1 MPSNSST
8 DSRSRPGSPGTL
20 YVVATPIG
28 HLEDITLRALSV
40 LKTVDLVAAEDTRKT
55 GQLLRHYGIPTA
67 LVSYHE
73 HNEAARTP
81 DLMRRLQQGASIAVA
96 TTAGTPGI
104 SDPGYRIVAAAA
116 AAGLRVVPVPGPVA
130 AAAALSASGLPTN
143 AFVFEGFLPKKAG
156 KRSRHIKA
164 LASEA
169 RTVILYESP
178 QRIAA
183 LIAEMLPVFGDRRA
197 VLAREMT
204 KPYEEFIRGGL
215 SEILENLNRR
225 ADIKGE
231 CTLLIAGRADEGPSS
246 WEEAREEIR
255 RGLSSPSKGVAEV
268 AKEVARAHGLPRQ
281 AVYTEA
287 MRIKAELT
295 ESGSGIE

>member
-1 MPSNSST
+1 M
-8 DSRSRPGSPGTL
+8 DSLGPLSGPGTL

-55 GQLLRHYGIPTA
+55 GQLLRHFGIATA

-73 HNEAARTP
+73 HNEAVRTP
-81 DLMRRLQQGASIAVA
+81 QLVRRLEQGASVA
-96 TTAGTPGI
+96 LVTNAGTPGI
-104 SDPGYRIVAAAA
+104 SDPGYRVVAAAA
-116 AAGLRVVPVPGPVA
+116 AAGLRVVPVPGAVA
-130 AAAALSASGLPTN
+130 AAAALSASGLPTD

-156 KRSRHIKA
+156 KRSRRITA

-183 LIAEMLPVFGDRRA
+183 LIAEMLPVFGDREA

-204 KPYEEFIRGGL
+204 KRYEEFIRGRL
-215 SEILENLNRR
+215 SEILEDLNRR
-225 ADIKGE
+225 IDIKGE

-246 WEEAREEIR
+246 WEDAREDIR
-255 RGLSSPSKGVAEV
+255 RGLSSPSKGVAEL
-268 AKEVARAHGLPRQ
+268 AKEVAHTHGLPRK
-281 AVYTEA
+281 AVYTET
-287 MRIKAELT
+287 MRIKSELK
-295 ESGSGIE
+295 ESGNGNG

>member
-1 MPSNSST
+1 M
-8 DSRSRPGSPGTL
+8 DSRTDLPLPPAL

-40 LKTVDLVAAEDTRKT
+40 LKAVDLIAAEDTRKT
-55 GQLLRHYGIPTA
+55 GQLLRHFGITTA

-73 HNEAARTP
+73 HNETARTP
-81 DLMRRLQQGASIAVA
+81 DLMRRLQQGASIAVV

-143 AFVFEGFLPKKAG
+143 AFLFEGFLPKKAG
-156 KRSRHIKA
+156 KRSRQIKA
-164 LASEA
+164 LASEV

-204 KPYEEFIRGGL
+204 KRYEEFIRGHL
-215 SEILENLNRR
+215 SEIQATLNRR

-231 CTLLIAGRADEGPSS
+231 CTLIVAGSADEGPSS
-246 WEEAREEIR
+246 WERAREEIR
-255 RGLSSPSKGVAEV
+255 RGVSSPSKAVAQL
-268 AKEVARAHGLPRQ
+268 AKEVAHAHGLPRQ
-281 AVYTEA
+281 AVYAEA
-287 MRIKAELT
+287 MKIKAELT
-295 ESGSGIE
+295 ESGNGDE

>member
-1 MPSNSST
+1 M
-8 DSRSRPGSPGTL
+8 DSRTDPPLPAAL

-40 LKTVDLVAAEDTRKT
+40 LKAVDLIAAEDTRKT
-55 GQLLRHYGIPTA
+55 GQLLRHFGITTA

-73 HNEAARTP
+73 HNETARTP
-81 DLMRRLQQGASIAVA
+81 DLMRRLQQGASIAVV

-116 AAGLRVVPVPGPVA
+116 AAGLRVVPVPGAVA

-156 KRSRHIKA
+156 KRARQIKA
-164 LASEA
+164 LASEV

-204 KPYEEFIRGGL
+204 KRYEEFIRGHL
-215 SEILENLNRR
+215 SEILEKLNRR

-231 CTLLIAGRADEGPSS
+231 CTLIVAGSADEGPSS
-246 WEEAREEIR
+246 WERARDDIR
-255 RGLSSPSKGVAEV
+255 RGVSSPSKAVAEL
-268 AKEVARAHGLPRQ
+268 AKEVAHTHGLPRQ

-287 MRIKAELT
+287 VKIKAQLT
-295 ESGSGIE
+295 ESGNGNE

>member
-1 MPSNSST
+1 M
-8 DSRSRPGSPGTL
+8 DSRSRPTGPGTL
-20 YVVATPIG
+20 YVVGTPIG
-28 HLEDITLRALSV
+28 HLDDITLRALSV
-40 LKTVDLVAAEDTRKT
+40 LKAVDLVAAEDTRKT
-55 GQLLRHYGIPTA
+55 GQLLRHFGITAA

-73 HNEAARTP
+73 HNETARTP
-81 DLMRRLQQGASIAVA
+81 DLLRRLQQGASIAVV
-96 TTAGTPGI
+96 TNAGTPGI

-116 AAGLRVVPVPGPVA
+116 AAGLRVVPVPGAVA

-156 KRSRHIKA
+156 KRSRQIMA
-164 LASEA
+164 LASET
-169 RTVILYESP
+169 RTVIVYESP

-204 KPYEEFIRGGL
+204 KRYEEFIRGSL
-215 SEILENLNRR
+215 SEILENLSRR
-225 ADIKGE
+225 TDIKGE

-246 WEEAREEIR
+246 WEEAREDIR
-255 RGLSSPSKGVAEV
+255 QGLSSPSKGVAELAKDV
-268 AKEVARAHGLPRQ
+268 AHTHGLPRQ

-287 MRIKAELT
+287 MRIKAELK
-295 ESGSGIE
+295 ESGNGNE

>member
-1 MPSNSST
+1 MSEASES
-8 DSRSRPGSPGTL
+8 GTL
-20 YVVATPIG
+20 FVVATPIG
-28 HLEDITLRALSV
+28 NLEDITLRALAV
-40 LKTVDLVAAEDTRKT
+40 LRSADLVAAEDTRKT
-55 GQLLRHYGIPTA
+55 GQLLRHFGITTT

-73 HNEAARTP
+73 HNEIARTP
-81 DLMRRLQQGASIAVA
+81 DLMRRLQQGASIAVV

-116 AAGLRVVPVPGPVA
+116 AAGLRVVPVPGAVA
-130 AAAALSASGLPTN
+130 AAAALSASGLPTD

-156 KRSRHIKA
+156 KRARQIKA

-169 RTVILYESP
+169 RTVIVYESP
-178 QRIAA
+178 QRITA

-204 KPYEEFIRGGL
+204 KRYEEFIRGGL
-215 SEILENLNRR
+215 GEILESLNRR
-225 ADIKGE
+225 SDIKGE

-246 WEEAREEIR
+246 WEEAREDIR
-255 RGLSSPSKGVAEV
+255 RELSSPSKGVAEL

-287 MRIKAELT
+287 MKIKAELK
-295 ESGSGIE
+295 ESGNGNE

>member
-1 MPSNSST
+1 M
-8 DSRSRPGSPGTL
+8 DSRSRPTGPGTL
-20 YVVATPIG
+20 YVVGTPIG
-28 HLEDITLRALSV
+28 HLDDITLRALSV
-40 LKTVDLVAAEDTRKT
+40 LKAVDLVAAEDTRKT
-55 GQLLRHYGIPTA
+55 GQLLRHFGITAA

-73 HNEAARTP
+73 HNETARTP
-81 DLMRRLQQGASIAVA
+81 DLLRRLQQGASIAVV
-96 TTAGTPGI
+96 TNAGTPGI

-116 AAGLRVVPVPGPVA
+116 AAGLRVVPVPGAVA

-156 KRSRHIKA
+156 KRSRQIMA
-164 LASEA
+164 LASET
-169 RTVILYESP
+169 RTVIVYESP

-204 KPYEEFIRGGL
+204 KRYEEFIRGGL
-215 SEILENLNRR
+215 SEILENLSRR
-225 ADIKGE
+225 TDIKGE

-246 WEEAREEIR
+246 WEEVREDIR
-255 RGLSSPSKGVAEV
+255 RGLSSPSKGVAELAKDV
-268 AKEVARAHGLPRQ
+268 AHTHGMPRQ

-287 MRIKAELT
+287 LRIKAELK
-295 ESGSGIE
+295 ESGNGNE